1 MFQDST
7 LKVLGTVQLKRF
19 GKMMRQ
25 WFNFVGEGPAAASTL
40 LIKKEAITRIGGYNT
55 SLRST
60 ADLELMLRLQRGF
73 EPIRNKKILVGYRQ
87 HKKQMHSNLNALSEE
102 FLVLSKVHIQSKKQE
117 KRHKKKAN
125 NYFYLANAAQKLD
138 INALGYV
145 RAVVLK
151 PEVILLLLQLFKK
164 LLLRKNR
171 IMKKR
176 TNKLLI
182 EELLLL
188 HNF

>member
-1 MFQDST
+1 MG
-7 LKVLGTVQLKRF
+7 LGAERT
-19 GKMMRQ
+19 
-25 WFNFVGEGPAAASTL
+25 
-40 LIKKEAITRIGGYNT
+40 
-55 SLRST
+55 
-60 ADLELMLRLQRGF
+60 
-73 EPIRNKKILVGYRQ
+73 
-87 HKKQMHSNLNALSEE
+87 
-102 FLVLSKVHIQSKKQE
+102 E